1 VCDEQNLTNTRSHAL
16 RYVLKDR
23 STNEVLFV
31 IIFTLLPRH
40 SEGQKEES
48 KKEEDKSSQKNE
60 DLD

>member
-1 VCDEQNLTNTRSHAL
+1 VFDEQNLTNTRSHAL

-40 SEGQKEES
+40 SEGQKEDA
-48 KKEEDKSSQKNE
+48 KKGDKPSQKDE

>member
-40 SEGQKEES
+40 SEG
-48 KKEEDKSSQKNE
+48 KKEETKKEDKAGQNDE

>member
-1 VCDEQNLTNTRSHAL
+1 MCDEQNLTNTRSHAL

-40 SEGQKEES
+40 SEG
-48 KKEEDKSSQKNE
+48 KKEEAKKEDKAGQNDE